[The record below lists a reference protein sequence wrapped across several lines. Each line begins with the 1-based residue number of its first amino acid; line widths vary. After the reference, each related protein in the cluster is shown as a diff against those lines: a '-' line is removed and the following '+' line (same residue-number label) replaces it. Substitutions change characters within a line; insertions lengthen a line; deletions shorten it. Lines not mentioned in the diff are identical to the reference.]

1 MGAAISLRDDFSSAD
16 LHGFAKASRDAD
28 QTRRLLALAALY
40 DGARRAEAARIGGVG
55 RQVIRD
61 WVVRFNAHGPQGL
74 IDGKAMGR
82 AAKLNDAQRRAL
94 ADIVEQGP
102 IPAINDV
109 VRWRLIDL
117 KQWIWEEFSISL
129 HKSSVSRELRALGFV
144 KMTARPRHQ
153 GQNELVLEDFKKTSI
168 ASLRRSPRVSL
179 TARK

>member
-1 MGAAISLRDDFSSAD
+1 MGAAISLREDFSSAD
-16 LHGFAKASRDAD
+16 LHDFSKASKDAD
-28 QTRRLLALAALY
+28 QTRRLLALAAIH
-40 DGARRAEAARIGGVG
+40 DGARRIEAARIGGVG

-74 IDGKAMGR
+74 IDGKAKGKPP
-82 AAKLNDAQRRAL
+82 KLNDTQRQAL

-102 IPAINDV
+102 VPAVDDV

-153 GQNELVLEDFKKTSI
+153 GQNEFVLEDFKKTSV
-168 ASLRRSPRVSL
+168 ASWWRSPRAL
-179 TARK
+179 PPARK

>member
-16 LHGFAKASRDAD
+16 LHDFAKASKDAD
-28 QTRRLLALAALY
+28 QTRRLLALAAIY
-40 DGARRAEAARIGGVG
+40 DGARRTEAARIGGVG

-74 IDGKAMGR
+74 IDGKAKGKPP
-82 AAKLNDAQRRAL
+82 KLNDAQRQAL

-102 IPAINDV
+102 VPAVHDV

-168 ASLRRSPRVSL
+168 ASWRRSPRAL
-179 TARK
+179 PTGRK